1 MLTYSLPSTR
11 IHRIG
16 RTQNDD
22 GSAADPWALPDW
34 RYAPFS
40 GRFADPEPD
49 AQYRIRY
56 VALTSYGSYVEALQK
71 YRPDLTVLAAIAAV
85 THATDPVQGPAI
97 PADFF
102 AKHALASANLLVPAD
117 QGLFDLVTGEG
128 MARAHGAI
136 AAASR
141 ASGFAFTD
149 YDASTLLSATPRKF
163 TQALSRVVFEYN
175 QFNGIAYRSR
185 FDPDAICLALFEGE
199 HNFENADYDPMD
211 KTSAD
216 LRAACA
222 VHHLPVPAATISP
235 TPGPKPGS

>member
-1 MLTYSLPSTR
+1 MLTYSLPNTKIYR
-11 IHRIG
+11 VG

-22 GSAADPWALPDW
+22 GSPADPWALPDW

-49 AQYRIRY
+49 PEYRIRY
-56 VALTSYGSYVEALQK
+56 VALKPYGSYVEALQK
-71 YRPDLTVLAAIAAV
+71 YRPDLNVLDAISAV
-85 THATDPVQGPAI
+85 GHATDPVLGPQL

-102 AKHALASANLLVPAD
+102 VKNALASGNLVISASE
-117 QGLFDLVTGEG
+117 GLFDLVTGEG

-141 ASGFAFTD
+141 VSGCALND
-149 YDASTLLSATPRKF
+149 YDASTLLSATTRGF

-185 FDPDAICLALFEGE
+185 FDPDAICLALFEGA
-199 HNFENADYDPMD
+199 HNFNNTDYDPIE
-211 KTSAD
+211 KSSAEF
-216 LRAACA
+216 RAACA
-222 VHHLPVPAATISP
+222 VHHLPAPVTAIPLGPA
-235 TPGPKPGS
+235 PKAGS